1 MHLNSCKRIKHDEFL
16 TDRRAGIPE
25 ATSTFPASN
34 TITEKNISFALLKHP
49 MARQEEIIIGRRLKT
64 SYLSTIVSI
73 ILVLYV
79 LGLLGIIIM
88 HTHKLSEHIREN
100 IGFSIILNDNARMA
114 DINHLQ
120 KSLDAFAAVK
130 TTEFISKEK
139 AAEVLM
145 NDLGEDFIT
154 FLGYNPLFPSIEVRL
169 NAAWANP
176 DSLAVF
182 EKTVLESRIVRE
194 VDYQK
199 NLVHIVNENLQ
210 KIGIALLLFGVLLMI
225 IAFTLINNTIR
236 LSVFSKRFLIK
247 SMQLIGATQVFIS
260 RPFVW
265 KGIAQGL
272 IGAVVAIVLLLLSLY
287 GAQQSVPELIDFQDL
302 HLLFGIFVI
311 VIILGIVISWI
322 STWLA
327 VKKYLRLKTDH
338 LYLY

>member
-1 MHLNSCKRIKHDEFL
+1 
-16 TDRRAGIPE
+16 
-25 ATSTFPASN
+25 
-34 TITEKNISFALLKHP
+34 
-49 MARQEEIIIGRRLKT
+49 MARPEEIIIGRRLKT

-73 ILVLYV
+73 TLVLYV

-88 HTHKLSEHIREN
+88 HTHKLSEHIKEN
-100 IGFSIILNDNARMA
+100 IGFSIILMDNARMA

-120 KSLDAFAAVK
+120 KSLDAFESVK
-130 TTEFISKEK
+130 STEYISKEK
-139 AAEVLM
+139 AAEELIAE
-145 NDLGEDFIT
+145 LGEDFVQ
-154 FLGYNPLFPSIEVRL
+154 FLGYNPLFPSIEVKL

-182 EKTVLESRIVRE
+182 ETSVLQSNIVKE

-210 KIGIALLLFGVLLMI
+210 KIGFALLLFGLLLLV

-247 SMQLIGATQVFIS
+247 SMQLIGATQTFIR
-260 RPFVW
+260 RPFVF
-265 KGIAQGL
+265 KGIMQGL
-272 IGAVVAIVLLLLSLY
+272 VGSVIAIILLLASLY
-287 GAQQSVPELIDFQDL
+287 GAQKSVPELIDFQDIEM
-302 HLLFGIFVI
+302 LFSIFVL

-322 STWLA
+322 STWFA
-327 VKKYLRLKTDH
+327 VRKYLRIKTDN